1 MRSSRRGAALA
12 ALALAIIGP
21 AVPKPAAA
29 QLQLPAPQGYVNDF
43 ANAITPA
50 YQDSIQAV
58 VDDVKQKSGGEIV
71 VVTLP
76 SLEGRSRDEVA
87 LQIGREW
94 KIGQKGGPTDRDR
107 NTGVV
112 VLVSMQDRK
121 WKIETGTGTLTFI
134 PAAEAGRIGRD
145 ELVPELQAGNVG
157 RGVYRAVLALGQAYA
172 GQYGFQLTPR
182 YPAGSVG
189 VGDGGLAGPRG
200 VPQNQ
205 PDTRGYPGGGS
216 PGGGGMSFWVIAIIF
231 VLFMLLSSRGR
242 GGGCGGGGCLPLLF
256 GMSMGGGGR
265 RGGGG
270 WGGGGF
276 GGGGGGGG
284 FGGFGGG
291 GGFSGGGA
299 GGDW

>member
-1 MRSSRRGAALA
+1 MRSSRRAAAVA
-12 ALALAIIGP
+12 ALALAFAP
-21 AVPKPAAA
+21 VLPLHRAAA
-29 QLQLPAPQGYVNDF
+29 QLQLPQPVGYVNDF
-43 ANAITPA
+43 ANAIAPA
-50 YQDSIQAV
+50 YRDSIQAV
-58 VDDVKQKSGGEIV
+58 VDDVHEKSGGEIV

-76 SLEGRSRDEVA
+76 SLQGRSRDEVA

-94 KIGQKGGPTDRDR
+94 KIGRKGDPTDRNR

-121 WKIETGTGTLTFI
+121 WKIETGTGTLAFI

-145 ELVPELQAGNVG
+145 EMVPELQAGNVG
-157 RGVYRAVLALGQAYA
+157 RGIYRAVLALGQAYA
-172 GQYGFQLTPR
+172 GAFNFQLTPR
-182 YPAGSVG
+182 YPASAG
-189 VGDGGLAGPRG
+189 GGLPGPRG
-200 VPQNQ
+200 APQGQ
-205 PDTRGYPGGGS
+205 PGAGGNDYPPRGGQGGLPFG
-216 PGGGGMSFWVIAIIF
+216 VIVAII
-231 VLFMLLSSRGR
+231 VLFFLLSR
-242 GGGCGGGGCLPLLF
+242 GGRGGCLPFLV

-265 RGGGG
+265 RGGGWGGGG

-291 GGFSGGGA
+291 GGFSGGGS

>member
-1 MRSSRRGAALA
+1 MRSSRRGAAIA
-12 ALALAIIGP
+12 RVVLALAA
-21 AVPKPAAA
+21 AVLARPAAA
-29 QLQLPAPQGYVNDF
+29 QLTLPAPTGYVNDF
-43 ANAITPA
+43 AHVISAA

-58 VDDVKQKSGGEIV
+58 VDEVRRKSGGEIV

-76 SLEGRSRDEVA
+76 SLQGRSRDEVA

-94 KIGQKGGPTDRDR
+94 KVGQSGGPTDRNR

-121 WKIETGTGTLTFI
+121 WKIETGTGALTFI
-134 PAAEAGRIGRD
+134 PAGEAGRIGR
-145 ELVPELQAGNVG
+145 EQLVPGLQAGNPG
-157 RGVYRAVLALGQAYA
+157 RGIYNAVLALGQAYA
-172 GQYGFQLTPR
+172 GQFGFTLAPQ
-182 YPAGSVG
+182 YPAPAG
-189 VGDGGLAGPRG
+189 GGLAGPQG
-200 VPQNQ
+200 VPRTQ
-205 PDTRGYPGGGS
+205 PDYRDAPRGGRQR
-216 PGGGGMSFWVIAIIF
+216 GMPFGVIVVIV
-231 VLFMLLSSRGR
+231 VLFFIFSRGGR
-242 GGGCGGGGCLPLLF
+242 GGCLPFLV
-256 GMSMGGGGR
+256 GMSMGGGRGG
-265 RGGGG
+265 GGGG